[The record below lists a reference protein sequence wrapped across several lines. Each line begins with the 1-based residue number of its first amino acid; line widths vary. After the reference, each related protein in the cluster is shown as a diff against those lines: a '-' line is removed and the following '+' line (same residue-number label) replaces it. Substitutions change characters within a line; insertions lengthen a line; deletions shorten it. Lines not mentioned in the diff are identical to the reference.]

1 MNKRFLDI
9 SKNVLFFLAVFLV
22 VQAIFTSC
30 QKKEV
35 IPTGEFSFTTT
46 KTEYSRTKPVT
57 LQIKN
62 NTGKEIVIPSEC
74 PNEPFDVYKYV
85 NGEWAQITA
94 TPDLN
99 CEGAKPAIL
108 KDGEKTTVIYDKWN
122 HALFYD
128 TGRFRIEFKTT
139 EKTFTTNEFTVV
151 EEGLLTK
158 LWDGLF
164 YRPIYNLL
172 IFLTAILPAHDLGLA
187 IIILTLLA
195 RTILL
200 IPSQKAMRSQRKMQD
215 IQPRLEKIKE
225 QYKGDQ
231 QRIASETMAVWK
243 EAKVNP
249 FGSCLPLLMQFPFLI
264 AVFYVV
270 QSGLN
275 PDKTYLLYT
284 TYADF
289 TIHDIQ
295 TGFFGIMNLI
305 KPNIYVLPLIVGG
318 LQFIQMKLTM
328 ARTNKKK
335 DEKKTPNEMAMASNM
350 MTYFL
355 PVMIA
360 VFTSQL
366 PAGVGLYWGT
376 STLYGIVQQ
385 VFINREKPKKKDDE
399 PTVRVIS
406 TNSNQ

>member
-1 MNKRFLDI
+1 MNKKFLAI
-9 SKNVLFFLAVFLV
+9 LKNILFFLAVFFI
-22 VQAIFTSC
+22 VQAIFTSF

-35 IPTGEFSFTTT
+35 IPAGDFSFTTT

-57 LQIKN
+57 LQIEN
-62 NTGKEIVIPSEC
+62 NTGEAVTIPNEC
-74 PNEPFDVYKYV
+74 PGEPFDVYNYQ
-85 NGEWAQITA
+85 NGEWKQVVSDPEI
-94 TPDLN
+94 N
-99 CEGAKPAIL
+99 CEVTQPLTLENGA
-108 KDGEKTTVIYDKWN
+108 ETTIIYDKWN

-128 TGRFRIEFKTT
+128 TGRFRIEFKTA

-151 EEGLLTK
+151 EEGLFTK
-158 LWDGLF
+158 LWQGLF

-172 IFLTAILPAHDLGLA
+172 IFLAAVLPAHDLGLA

-231 QRIASETMAVWK
+231 SRIASETMAAWK

-275 PDKTYLLYT
+275 PDNTYLLYT
-284 TYADF
+284 TYAGF

-305 KPNIYVLPLIVGG
+305 KPNVYVLPLIVGG

-328 ARTNKKK
+328 ARTNKNKG
-335 DEKKTPNEMAMASNM
+335 EKKAPNEMAMATNM
-350 MTYFL
+350 MVYFL

-385 VFINREKPKKKDDE
+385 IFINREKPKKKDDE